1 MVVHGLLVVSL
12 LLSKPFLLSHRRRVT
27 HRLLLQT
34 PVLVDIQRPNERL
47 LRLSQAL
54 PGDIL
59 PSNCEPLVPSIAISK
74 VHSG

>member
-1 MVVHGLLVVSL
+1 MVVHGLLVVNP

-27 HRLLLQT
+27 HRLLRQT
-34 PVLVDIQRPNERL
+34 PVLVNIQRPNERL

-59 PSNCEPLVPSIAISK
+59 PSNCGPLIPSITISK